1 MKLYCRIYQQI
12 LRIVSC
18 FLPWRTPKMLEG
30 DGVYDRIV
38 DLVGER
44 PALIITDENIVKVGL
59 LNPLLQALEQR
70 QKAYC
75 IYSKVR
81 PNPTVENVEDAFA
94 LHCAKGCGFIIAMG
108 GGSPMDCA
116 KVVAARVVK
125 PNQSVHKMSGVLKIM
140 KKLPPM
146 VVIPTTAGT
155 GSETTVAAIISDN
168 VTNAKLSL
176 TDTSLIPQYVAFIPE
191 LTVSMPPHITAATGM
206 DALTH
211 AVECYIGQSN
221 TKGTLRDAIV
231 AMEFIHKNL
240 LQVYHHGDDLDGRRN
255 MLYAAFFA
263 GRAFTKG
270 YVGNAHAISHAVGG
284 LYHIPHGLANA
295 IALPWVL
302 RAYGDAIHEPLAEI
316 GENLGLCFMGD
327 TTDQKAEQVIVYIEQ
342 LNATMGIPTTM
353 KQIRMEDLDV
363 LAKRCCQEANPLY
376 PVPVIWT
383 AEDFKA
389 VLLQLK
395 GDSHD

>member
-1 MKLYCRIYQQI
+1 
-12 LRIVSC
+12 
-18 FLPWRTPKMLEG
+18 
-30 DGVYDRIV
+30 
-38 DLVGER
+38 
-44 PALIITDENIVKVGL
+44 PALIITDKNIVKVGL
-59 LNPLLQALEQR
+59 LNPLIQALEAHE
-70 QKAYC
+70 KAYHV
-75 IYSKVR
+75 YSNVR
-81 PNPTVENVEDAFA
+81 PNPTVENVEEALA
-94 LHCAKGCGFIIAMG
+94 LHRAEDCGFIIAMG

-116 KVVAARVVK
+116 KVVGARVVK
-125 PNQSVHKMSGVLKIM
+125 PNQSVYKMSGVLKIL

-155 GSETTVAAIISDN
+155 GSETTVAAIISDD

-176 TDTSLIPQYVAFIPE
+176 TDTCLIPQYVAFIPE
-191 LTVSMPPHITAATGM
+191 LTVSMPPHITATTGM

-211 AVECYIGQSN
+211 AIECYIGQSN

-231 AMEFIHKNL
+231 AMKLIQENL
-240 LQVYHHGDDLDGRRN
+240 LQAYHQGDDLDARRN

-295 IALPWVL
+295 IALPVVL
-302 RAYGDAIHEPLAEI
+302 RAYGDAIQEPMAEI
-316 GENLGLCFMGD
+316 AENLGLCPMGA
-327 TTDQKAEQVIVYIEQ
+327 TSAQKAAAVIAYIEK
-342 LNATMGIPTTM
+342 LNETMNIPTTM
-353 KQIRMEDLDV
+353 PQIRTEDLEV
-363 LAKRCCQEANPLY
+363 LSRRCSAEANPLY

-389 VLLQLK
+389 VLQQLK
-395 GDSHD
+395 GVDNG